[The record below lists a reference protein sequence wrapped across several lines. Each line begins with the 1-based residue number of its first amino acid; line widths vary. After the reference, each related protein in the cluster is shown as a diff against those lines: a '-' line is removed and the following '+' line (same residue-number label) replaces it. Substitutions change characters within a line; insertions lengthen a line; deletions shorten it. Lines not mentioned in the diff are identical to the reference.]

1 MGVNLLFSRKHLAFL
16 HTALSICH
24 PNVNTSCSLLSHGT
38 NADSWELMQRAS
50 VFTVFIKAL
59 SACHVNTPLTLTFE
73 QKMKVSPGSPR
84 TKIGHPFWT
93 TASSPR
99 RKTAGAAAVLRLRG
113 RDPVNPQPPHL
124 QASRS
129 TSGLF
134 TTTARLAKRLPHK
147 LHWQALPVLNNKS
160 GMWGPSS

>member
-99 RKTAGAAAVLRLRG
+99 RKTAGAAAMLRLRG
-113 RDPVNPQPPHL
+113 RGSSEPQTTTPAGITRHQRPLHHPCTPG
-124 QASRS
+124 QASAS
-129 TSGLF
+129 QTSL
-134 TTTARLAKRLPHK
+134 T
-147 LHWQALPVLNNKS
+147 S
-160 GMWGPSS
+160 SPSFK